1 MVPAK
6 VTGSSVKALEMLW
19 APQVS
24 RDLQKPQRHSAK
36 ATVTN
41 RQLHRVATW
50 QHREAVTAKFTF
62 VTQRITKSV
71 IYRVSLHFA
80 SVSHLWVT
88 NLRSC
93 QLKGNFQAYFRPI
106 TAPPSP
112 LLLPSLS
119 ERRTRVQRPFSS
131 LPTYLHT
138 FFLLIFFLCRIAV
151 FPYTEYN
158 IFQVTSSC
166 LITTR
171 KPALSCLPFFPHDR
185 FCFLTGFTPAFDCT
199 HFPLPCL
206 VCFHFSVPAVS
217 LHLPRQEPSAP
228 HPDICLLYTST
239 VTYFSFSSMATVSP
253 PLPSLTQ
260 WCWHCSSF
268 PFWFSALLHA
278 TGDIIVLPC
287 ER

>member
-119 ERRTRVQRPFSS
+119 ERRTRVQRPCSS
-131 LPTYLHT
+131 LPTYLAHLLPPH
-138 FFLLIFFLCRIAV
+138 FFSLQNRCFSIHRVQYFPSYFFM
-151 FPYTEYN
+151 FNHY
-158 IFQVTSSC
+158 
-166 LITTR
+166 
-171 KPALSCLPFFPHDR
+171 
-185 FCFLTGFTPAFDCT
+185 
-199 HFPLPCL
+199 
-206 VCFHFSVPAVS
+206 
-217 LHLPRQEPSAP
+217 
-228 HPDICLLYTST
+228 
-239 VTYFSFSSMATVSP
+239 
-253 PLPSLTQ
+253 
-260 WCWHCSSF
+260 
-268 PFWFSALLHA
+268 
-278 TGDIIVLPC
+278 
-287 ER
+287 